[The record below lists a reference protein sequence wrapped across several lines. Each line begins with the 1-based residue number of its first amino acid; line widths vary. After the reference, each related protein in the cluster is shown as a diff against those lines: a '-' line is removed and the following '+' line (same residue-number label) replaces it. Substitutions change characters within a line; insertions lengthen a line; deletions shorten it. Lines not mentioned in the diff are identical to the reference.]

1 MEGLAKFL
9 SSMLLGTSALV
20 SFLLERWVGSHT
32 KKNVWDEEDAE
43 NDVPLNPRE
52 TEVSIE
58 AFNFRIADVSSV
70 QMTDQIE
77 DCKHGNQAN
86 VDLYVS

>member
-9 SSMLLGTSALV
+9 RSMLLGTSALV
-20 SFLLERWVGSHT
+20 SFLLSRWVRSHT
-32 KKNVWDEEDAE
+32 KQNVWDEEDAE
-43 NDVPLNPRE
+43 NDVPLNARE
-52 TEVSIE
+52 TEVGVE
-58 AFNFRIADVSSV
+58 AFYLRIADIGSV

-86 VDLYVS
+86 VDLYAS